1 LSETLEEVVR
11 RRLSDKIRLLQ
22 QLLDDEDL
30 SAMVFDPEDVQ
41 EAGEDEF
48 VSSSDLSAVLESLS
62 S

>member
-11 RRLSDKIRLLQ
+11 SRLSDKIRLLQ